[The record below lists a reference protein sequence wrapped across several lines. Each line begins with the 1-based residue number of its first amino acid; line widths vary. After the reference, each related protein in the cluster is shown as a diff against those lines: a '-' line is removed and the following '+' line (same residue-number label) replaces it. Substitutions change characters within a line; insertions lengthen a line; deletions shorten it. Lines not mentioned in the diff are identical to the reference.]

1 MSTRTTYEHPDI
13 FLPKLVKIHIEKPRN
28 IDPSHII
35 KTFDKNENKSYKEI
49 VDKWI

>member
-28 IDPSHII
+28 IDPFPMM
-35 KTFDKNENKSYKEI
+35 KEFDCNKKKSYKEI